1 MTSPN
6 KKNYVVVIKQDDGS
20 KRVFS
25 RPVTQKTAVH
35 LVLDSKL
42 PLDYVA
48 IRHIKELGIKPN
60 KAWQHNA
67 PINPQFVGAQPAR
80 AGEDY

>member
-1 MTSPN
+1 MNAN

-25 RPVTQKTAVH
+25 RPVTEKTAVN

-48 IRHIKELGIKPN
+48 IRHIQELGIQSASTN
-60 KAWQHNA
+60 T
-67 PINPQFVGAQPAR
+67 I
-80 AGEDY
+80 

>member
-48 IRHIKELGIKPN
+48 ICHIEQLGIQSASTN
-60 KAWQHNA
+60 
-67 PINPQFVGAQPAR
+67 
-80 AGEDY
+80 